1 VSRENLFEESFN
13 QIMRF
18 KADDLKK
25 RLFIKFK
32 GEEGLDYG
40 GVSREWFF
48 LLSHEMFNPY
58 YCLFEYSA
66 HDNYTLQINSQ
77 SAINPDHLTY
87 FRFIGRVVGMAI
99 FHQKFLDSSCL
110 LLGGSPRVPLLT
122 LTLSLFSLLHW
133 SHVQDDVGKEG
144 DSQ

>member
-1 VSRENLFEESFN
+1 MPVSRENLFEESFN

-99 FHQKFLDSSCL
+99 FHQKFLDSLFL
-110 LLGGSPRVPLLT
+110 LFWGVLLVF
-122 LTLSLFSLLHW
+122 LC
-133 SHVQDDVGKEG
+133 
-144 DSQ
+144 

>member
-1 VSRENLFEESFN
+1 VPVSRENLFEESFN

-110 LLGGSPRVPLLT
+110 LFGGFSSCSFANSDP
-122 LTLSLFSLLHW
+122 FSLQ
-133 SHVQDDVGKEG
+133 SSSSVPCTR
-144 DSQ
+144 